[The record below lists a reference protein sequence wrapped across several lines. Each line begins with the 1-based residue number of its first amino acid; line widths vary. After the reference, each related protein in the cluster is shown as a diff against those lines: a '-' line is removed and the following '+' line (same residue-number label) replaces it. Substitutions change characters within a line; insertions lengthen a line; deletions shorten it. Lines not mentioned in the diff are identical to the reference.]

1 MRGYWRGAY
10 NQSGCSR
17 GGIGVESGR
26 GMIRFGAF
34 EFDAATRRLRRDS
47 TDIHLPPKAFELLGL
62 LLEAAPRVVTKR
74 ELYARLW
81 PGGAVADATLV
92 ALVKQLRRALG
103 DRDRRAPLIRT
114 VHRVGYALE
123 SPAAGPADRAP
134 ARNECWL
141 MVGSRRV
148 LLVNGENLVGRDAT
162 AQVRLEDPVV
172 SRLHA
177 RITVLPEGT
186 QLLDLGSKNG
196 TFCNSERLRDQPVTL
211 RDGCAVA
218 FGTVQA
224 TYRDSGGTAAT
235 QTHIVPDP
243 RTV

>member
-1 MRGYWRGAY
+1 MV
-10 NQSGCSR
+10 Q
-17 GGIGVESGR
+17 
-26 GMIRFGAF
+26 FGAF

-62 LLEAAPRVVTKR
+62 LIEVAPRVVTKR

-123 SPAAGPADRAP
+123 LPAVGASHRSLAGSA
-134 ARNECWL
+134 CWL
-141 MVGSRRV
+141 MVGSRQV
-148 LLVNGENLVGRDAT
+148 PLVNGDNMVGRDAT
-162 AQVRLEDPVV
+162 AQVRLEDPAV

-177 RITVLPEGT
+177 RITVLANGT

-196 TFCNSERLRDQPVTL
+196 TFCNSQRLHDEPVVL
-211 RDGCAVA
+211 RDGCSLA

-224 TYRDSGGTAAT
+224 TYRDGGGSAAT
-235 QTHIVPDP
+235 LTHIADP
-243 RTV
+243 RAV